1 MLAVAGDQCFLEAY
15 DRKAKSSSGGWLGVT
30 GMYALLNAADRREVR
45 MGGPP
50 SRLASLGNWLA
61 GR

>member
-1 MLAVAGDQCFLEAY
+1 MKRPA
-15 DRKAKSSSGGWLGVT
+15 RWLGVT
-30 GMYALLNAADRREVR
+30 GMYALLNAADRREAR